1 MTAKNNKPNK
11 SEVLPPGPSEQ
22 FDLNTTVES
31 FEFIRSLMPNYPDIC
46 RIQSPTRPNDSYLV
60 NNPDYL
66 KHILV
71 KNYQNYNKGIGFS
84 RVKML
89 LGNGIIVSDGPFWR
103 RQRRMMQPAFTR
115 KVIAKLTIQIQQCNE
130 RLFIKWTEKAN
141 AKQTIDI
148 TQEAS
153 ELSLEIVLRSILSD
167 DLDTLIKEQN
177 GNPFSF
183 LTDDFT
189 RDIKVV
195 LKFREVSKL
204 LLNIINFRREQHP
217 ERVDFLAMFMD
228 SRDKET
234 DEAMTDKELLDE
246 LMTLIIAG
254 HETSAITLNWTW
266 YFISQHPEVEQ
277 KVHQEVDANIKT
289 GVYPEF
295 DELENLPYIKQVV
308 EEALRYY
315 PPVWMYT
322 RKAIEDD
329 YLGDYFVPAGTD
341 IFIAPYFLH
350 RHPDYWPDGE
360 KFDPERFTEAAIK
373 EQHKNAYIPFSAGP
387 RRCIGDFF
395 ATIEMQ
401 VHIGLMARSFQLEYI
416 PDKPLEL
423 EPDVNLR
430 TKNPILMKITNRNL

>member
-1 MTAKNNKPNK
+1 MSTNTKNN
-11 SEVLPPGPSEQ
+11 VLLPPGPSKK
-22 FDLNTTVES
+22 FDLNATPES
-31 FEFIRSLMPNYPDIC
+31 FDFVKSLVVNYPDIC
-46 RIQSPTRPNDSYLV
+46 RIQSTTRTNDSYLV
-60 NNPDYL
+60 NNPDFL

-115 KVIAKLTIQIQQCNE
+115 KVIAKLTTQIQQCNQK
-130 RLFIKWTEKAN
+130 LYLDWSEKAN
-141 AKQTIDI
+141 SSQIIDI
-148 TQEAS
+148 TQVAS
-153 ELSLEIVLRSILSD
+153 ELSLEIVLRAILSD
-167 DLDTLIKEQN
+167 DLDILIKEQN
-177 GNPFSF
+177 GNPFDF

-195 LKFREVSKL
+195 LKFREVAKL
-204 LLNIINFRREQHP
+204 LLAIISFRREQKP

-234 DEAMTDKELLDE
+234 DEEMSDKELLDE

-266 YFISQHPEVEQ
+266 YFISQNPEVEQ
-277 KVHQEVDANIKT
+277 KLHQEIDVNVKT
-289 GVYPEF
+289 GIVPEF
-295 DELENLPYIKQVV
+295 QQLEQLPYIKQVV

-315 PPVWMYT
+315 PPVWIYT
-322 RKAIEDD
+322 RKAIADD
-329 YLGDYFVPAGTD
+329 YLGEYFVPAGTD

-350 RHPDYWPDGE
+350 RHPDYWPNAE
-360 KFDPERFTEAAIK
+360 TFDPERFTEAAIRK
-373 EQHKNAYIPFSAGP
+373 QHKNAYIPFSAGP

-401 VHIGLMARSFQLEYI
+401 IHIGLMARSFQLEYI
-416 PDKPLEL
+416 PESPIEL

-430 TKNPILMKITNRNL
+430 TKNPILMKITNRK

>member
-1 MTAKNNKPNK
+1 MTAKNKK
-11 SEVLPPGPSEQ
+11 SVLLPPGPTEK
-22 FDLNTTVES
+22 FDLNTTPES
-31 FEFIRSLMPNYPDIC
+31 FNKVQSLVIDFPDIC
-46 RIQSPTRPNDSYLV
+46 RLQSDTRPNDSYLV

-71 KNYQNYNKGIGFS
+71 KNYQNYNKGLGFS

-89 LGNGIIVSDGPFWR
+89 LGNGIIVSDGPFWK
-103 RQRRMMQPAFTR
+103 RQRRMMQPSFTR
-115 KVIAKLTIQIQQCNE
+115 KVIAKLTTQIQQCNQK
-130 RLFIKWTEKAN
+130 LFSDWSEKAN
-141 AKQTIDI
+141 LEQTIDI
-148 TQEAS
+148 TQAAS
-153 ELSLEIVLRSILSD
+153 ELSLDIVLRAILSD
-167 DLDTLIKEQN
+167 DLDTLINEQ
-177 GNPFSF
+177 GGINPFEF
-183 LTDDFT
+183 LTEDFT

-204 LLNIINFRREQHP
+204 LLNIIHFRREQQP

-234 DEAMTDKELLDE
+234 DDAMSDKELLDE

-266 YFISQHPEVEQ
+266 YFISQHPEVE
-277 KVHQEVDANIKT
+277 KKLLIEVDANVTKNIVPKF
-289 GVYPEF
+289 E
-295 DELENLPYIKQVV
+295 ELDKLPYIKQIVD
-308 EEALRYY
+308 EALRYY
-315 PPVWMYT
+315 PPVWMFT
-322 RKAIEDD
+322 RKAIADD

-350 RHPDYWPDGE
+350 RHPDYWSDPE
-360 KFDPERFTEAAIK
+360 TFDPERFTETAIK
-373 EQHKNAYIPFSAGP
+373 NQDKNAYIPFSAGP

-401 VHIGLMARSFQLEYI
+401 IHIGLMARSFHLEYI
-416 PDKPLEL
+416 PDAPLEL

-430 TKNPILMKITNRNL
+430 TKNPILMKITNRK

>member
-1 MTAKNNKPNK
+1 MTAKTN
-11 SEVLPPGPSEQ
+11 ETVILPPGPAEK
-22 FDLNTTVES
+22 FDLNTTPES
-31 FEFIRSLMPNYPDIC
+31 FEFIKSLMMDYPDIC
-46 RIQSPTRPNDSYLV
+46 RIQSPTRESDSYLV
-60 NNPDYL
+60 NDPEYL

-71 KNYQNYNKGIGFS
+71 KNYENYKKGIGFS

-115 KVIAKLTIQIQQCNE
+115 KVIAKLSHQIQQCNQ
-130 RLFIKWTEKAN
+130 RLFVDWTEKAKTN
-141 AKQTIDI
+141 QTIDI
-148 TQEAS
+148 TQVSS
-153 ELSLEIVLRSILSD
+153 ELSLEIVMRAILSD

-189 RDIKVV
+189 RDLKVV

-204 LLNIINFRREQHP
+204 LLNIINYRREQQP
-217 ERVDFLAMFMD
+217 DRVDFLAMFMD

-234 DEAMTDKELLDE
+234 GEAMSDKELLDE
-246 LMTLIIAG
+246 LMTLIVAG

-266 YFISQHPEVEQ
+266 YFISLHPEVEH
-277 KVHQEVDANIKT
+277 KVHQEVDASVNVGKF
-289 GVYPEF
+289 PEF
-295 DELENLPYIKQVV
+295 DELDKLPYIKQVV

-315 PPVWMYT
+315 PPVWMFS
-322 RKAIEDD
+322 RKAINDD
-329 YLGDYFVPAGTD
+329 TLGDYFVPAGTD

-350 RHPDYWPDGE
+350 RHPDYWADAE
-360 KFDPERFTEAAIK
+360 TFDPERFTEAAVK
-373 EQHKNAYIPFSAGP
+373 KQHKNAYIPFSAGP

-401 VHIGLMARSFQLEYI
+401 IHIGLMARSFKLEYI
-416 PDKPLEL
+416 PDAAIKLD
-423 EPDVNLR
+423 PDVNLR
-430 TKNPILMKITNRNL
+430 TRNPILMKITNR

>member
-1 MTAKNNKPNK
+1 MTTETKKT
-11 SEVLPPGPSEQ
+11 VQLPPGPSEK
-22 FDLNTTVES
+22 FDLNTTSES
-31 FEFIRSLMPNYPDIC
+31 FDKVKALVADFPDIC
-46 RIQSPTRPNDSYLV
+46 RVQSDTRQNDSYLV

-71 KNYQNYNKGIGFS
+71 KNYQNYNKGLGFS

-89 LGNGIIVSDGPFWR
+89 LGNGIIVSDGPFWK
-103 RQRRMMQPAFTR
+103 RQRRMMQPSFTR
-115 KVIAKLTIQIQQCNE
+115 KVIAKLTTQIQQCNQK
-130 RLFIKWTEKAN
+130 LFTDWSKKAN
-141 AKQTIDI
+141 LNQTIDI
-148 TQEAS
+148 TQAAS
-153 ELSLEIVLRSILSD
+153 ELSLEIVLRALLSD
-167 DLDTLIKEQN
+167 DLDTLIEEQ
-177 GNPFSF
+177 GGINPFEF

-204 LLNIINFRREQHP
+204 LLNIIHIRREQQP

-234 DEAMTDKELLDE
+234 DEAMSDKELLDE

-266 YFISQHPEVEQ
+266 YFISQHPEVES
-277 KVHQEVDANIKT
+277 KLHLEVDANVTKNS
-289 GVYPEF
+289 VPQFE
-295 DELENLPYIKQVV
+295 ELDKLPYIKQIVD
-308 EEALRYY
+308 EALRYY
-315 PPVWMYT
+315 PPVWLFT
-322 RKAIEDD
+322 RKAITDD

-341 IFIAPYFLH
+341 IFITPYFLH
-350 RHPDYWPDGE
+350 RHPDYWSDSE
-360 KFDPERFTEAAIK
+360 SFDPERFTEAAIK
-373 EQHKNAYIPFSAGP
+373 NQHKNAYIPFSAGP

-401 VHIGLMARSFQLEYI
+401 IHIGLMARSFQLEYI
-416 PDKPLEL
+416 PDIPLEL

-430 TKNPILMKITNRNL
+430 TKHPILMKITNRK

>member
-1 MTAKNNKPNK
+1 MTAKIN
-11 SEVLPPGPSEQ
+11 ETEILPPGPSEK
-22 FDLNTTVES
+22 FDLNTTPES
-31 FEFIRSLMPNYPDIC
+31 FDFIKKLVSKYPDIC
-46 RIQSPTRPNDSYLV
+46 RIQSPKRKNDSYLI
-60 NNPDYL
+60 NNPEYV

-71 KNYQNYNKGIGFS
+71 KNYENYNKGIGFS

-103 RQRRMMQPAFTR
+103 RQRRMMQPSFTR
-115 KVIAKLTIQIQQCNE
+115 KVIAKLSSQIQQCNQ
-130 RLFIKWTEKAN
+130 RLFNDWTEKA
-141 AKQTIDI
+141 KTSQIIDI
-148 TQEAS
+148 TQVAS
-153 ELSLEIVLRSILSD
+153 ELSLEIVMRAILSD
-167 DLDTLIKEQN
+167 DLDILIKEQN

-189 RDIKVV
+189 RDLKVV

-204 LLNIINFRREQHP
+204 LLNIINYRRKHQP

-234 DEAMTDKELLDE
+234 GDAMSDKELLDE

-266 YFISQHPEVEQ
+266 YFISKHPEVEQ
-277 KVHQEVDANIKT
+277 KVHQEVDANIKI
-289 GVYPEF
+289 GAFPEF
-295 DELENLPYIKQVV
+295 DELDKLPYIKQVV

-315 PPVWMYT
+315 PPVWMFS
-322 RKAIEDD
+322 RKAIADD
-329 YLGDYFVPAGTD
+329 CVGNYSIPAGTD

-350 RHPDYWPDGE
+350 RHPDYWTDAE
-360 KFDPERFTEAAIK
+360 TFDPERFTESEIK
-373 EQHKNAYIPFSAGP
+373 KQHKNAYIPFSAGP

-401 VHIGLMARSFQLEYI
+401 IHIGLMARSFRLEYI
-416 PDKPLEL
+416 PDAPLEL
-423 EPDVNLR
+423 DPDVNLR
-430 TKNPILMKITNRNL
+430 TRNPILMKITNRN

>member
-1 MTAKNNKPNK
+1 MTAKTNK
-11 SEVLPPGPSEQ
+11 SVILPHGPIEKY
-22 FDLNTTVES
+22 DLNTTPES
-31 FEFIRSLMPNYPDIC
+31 FELIKTLMPSYPDIC
-46 RIQSPTRPNDSYLV
+46 RIQSPTRQSDSYLV
-60 NNPDYL
+60 NNPEYV

-71 KNYQNYNKGIGFS
+71 KNHENYNKGIGFN

-103 RQRRMMQPAFTR
+103 RQRRMMQPSFTR
-115 KVIAKLTIQIQQCNE
+115 KVIAKLSSQIQQCNH
-130 RLFIKWTEKAN
+130 RLFVDWTEKAKTN
-141 AKQTIDI
+141 EIIDI
-148 TQEAS
+148 TQVAS
-153 ELSLEIVLRSILSD
+153 ELSLEIVMRAILSD

-177 GNPFSF
+177 GNPFTF

-189 RDIKVV
+189 RDLKVV

-204 LLNIINFRREQHP
+204 LLNIINNRREQNL

-234 DEAMTDKELLDE
+234 GEAMTDKELLDE

-266 YFISQHPEVEQ
+266 YFISKHPEVEQ
-277 KVHQEVDANIKT
+277 KVHHEVDANIT
-289 GVYPEF
+289 VGVFPEF
-295 DELENLPYIKQVV
+295 DELEKLPYIKQVV

-315 PPVWMYT
+315 PPVWMFS
-322 RKAIEDD
+322 RKAINDD
-329 YLGDYFVPAGTD
+329 SLGDYFVPAGTD

-350 RHPDYWPDGE
+350 RHPEYWPDAE
-360 KFDPERFTEAAIK
+360 TFDPERFSEAAIK
-373 EQHKNAYIPFSAGP
+373 KQHKNAYIPFSAGP

-401 VHIGLMARSFQLEYI
+401 IHIGLMARSFRLEYI
-416 PDKPLEL
+416 PDAPIEL
-423 EPDVNLR
+423 DPDVNLR
-430 TKNPILMKITNRNL
+430 TRNPILMKITNR

>member
-1 MTAKNNKPNK
+1 MTAKTNQT
-11 SEVLPPGPSEQ
+11 EILPPGPNEKH
-22 FDLNTTVES
+22 DLNTTPES
-31 FEFIRSLMPNYPDIC
+31 FEFVKSLMSNYPDIC
-46 RIQSPTRPNDSYLV
+46 RIQSLTRTNDSYLV

-89 LGNGIIVSDGPFWR
+89 LGNGIIVSDGPFWK

-115 KVIAKLTIQIQQCNE
+115 KVIAKLTNQIQQCNQA
-130 RLFIKWTEKAN
+130 LFESWTEKAN
-141 AKQTIDI
+141 NNQVIDI
-148 TQEAS
+148 TQVAS

-177 GNPFSF
+177 GNPFQF

-189 RDIKVV
+189 RDLKVV
-195 LKFREVSKL
+195 IKFREVSKL
-204 LLNIINFRREQHP
+204 LLKIISFRREQQP

-234 DEAMTDKELLDE
+234 DLAMTDKELLDE

-266 YFISQHPEVEQ
+266 YFISQHSDVER
-277 KVHQEVDANIKT
+277 KVHQEVDANVEQ

-295 DELENLPYIKQVV
+295 ENLDKLPYIKQVV
-308 EEALRYY
+308 DEALRYY
-315 PPVWMYT
+315 PPVWMYS
-322 RKAIEDD
+322 RKAINDD
-329 YLGDYFVPAGTD
+329 YIGEYFVPAGTD

-350 RHPDYWPDGE
+350 RHPDYWPNPE
-360 KFDPERFTEAAIK
+360 TFDPERFTDAAVK
-373 EQHKNAYIPFSAGP
+373 KQHKNAYIPFSAGP

-401 VHIGLMARSFQLEYI
+401 IHIGLMARSFRLEYI
-416 PDKPLEL
+416 PDKEIEL

-430 TKNPILMKITNRNL
+430 TKNPILMKITNRK